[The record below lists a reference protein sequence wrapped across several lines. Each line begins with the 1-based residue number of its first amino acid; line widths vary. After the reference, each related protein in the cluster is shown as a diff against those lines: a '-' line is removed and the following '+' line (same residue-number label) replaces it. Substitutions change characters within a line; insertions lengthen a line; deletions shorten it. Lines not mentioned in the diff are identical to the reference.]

1 MISQTSLRNRSAS
14 GALRVCSL
22 MLTHVCSR
30 MLTYAHVC
38 WGMQARAQAP
48 CIVFIDEI
56 DAVGRARGR
65 GGAGSVCS
73 RMLTYA
79 HVCVA
84 KRRAQK
90 YAK

>member
-1 MISQTSLRNRSAS
+1 
-14 GALRVCSL
+14 
-22 MLTHVCSR
+22 MLSDADVCSR

-79 HVCVA
+79 WRNDERKNTLNERFSSHTAVGFS
-84 KRRAQK
+84 
-90 YAK
+90 